1 MTACADCHDRIDPA
15 GFALEFYDPIG
26 GYRSHYK
33 SRAARNPRVDGSGHL
48 VSGESFQNEREFKEL
63 LLARK
68 DRFTETL
75 AAKLLSY
82 ATGRELTFRDDAEI
96 KRIAADCAKQGYGL
110 QDLITGVV
118 NSRIF
123 KQR

>member
-1 MTACADCHDRIDPA
+1 MKADP
-15 GFALEFYDPIG
+15 
-26 GYRSHYK
+26 
-33 SRAARNPRVDGSGHL
+33 
-48 VSGESFQNEREFKEL
+48 
-63 LLARK
+63 RK

-118 NSRIF
+118 NSSIF